1 MKINK
6 LSMAIVAAASLLAVS
21 PAIYAQTT
29 NNPGAGTGAPPRPRG
44 GMLTVESIDKAVT
57 LTDAEKP
64 KVKAA
69 LDEFNSALQAARSAD
84 ASERRS
90 KMQEARQALDAKMK
104 EILTPDQYTKF
115 EAMPRPGGRRNG
127 AGGGAGGGAPGGGA
141 PPAGN
146 Q

>member
-6 LSMAIVAAASLLAVS
+6 ISMAIVAAASLLAAS
-21 PAIYAQTT
+21 PVAYAQTT
-29 NNPGAGTGAPPRPRG
+29 NNAGGAATPPRPRG

-69 LDEFNSALQAARSAD
+69 LDDLGSAMQAARSAD
-84 ASERRS
+84 QSERRS
-90 KMQEARQALDAKMK
+90 KMQEARQAFDAKMK
-104 EILTPDQYTKF
+104 EILTPEQYTKF
-115 EAMPRPGGRRNG
+115 EAMPRPGRRGG